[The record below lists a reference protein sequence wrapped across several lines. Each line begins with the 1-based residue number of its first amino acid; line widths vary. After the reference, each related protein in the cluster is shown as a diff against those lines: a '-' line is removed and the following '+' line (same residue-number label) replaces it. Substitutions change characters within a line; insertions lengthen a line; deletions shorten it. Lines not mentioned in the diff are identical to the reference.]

1 VSPGRE
7 QLIAV
12 LERAGPD
19 RPEVRQLVKAL
30 RRPALRPSQLEE
42 LERLIE
48 AVGGPDLAALVVAE
62 ALRGGLG
69 G

>member
-1 VSPGRE
+1 VTAARE

-12 LERAGPD
+12 LEQAGADRAD
-19 RPEVRQLVKAL
+19 VRLLVAAL
-30 RRPALRPSQLEE
+30 RRPAPRPSQLDE
-42 LERLIE
+42 LERLVE
-48 AVGGPDLAALVVAE
+48 LLGPEVAALVVAE

>member
-1 VSPGRE
+1 MTAAWE

-12 LERAGPD
+12 LEQAGAD
-19 RPEVRQLVKAL
+19 RPDVRRLVAAL
-30 RRPALRPSQLEE
+30 RRPAPRPSQLDE
-42 LERLIE
+42 LERLVE
-48 AVGGPDLAALVVAE
+48 LLGPEVAALVVAE

>member
-1 VSPGRE
+1 MSAGRE

-12 LERAGPD
+12 LERAGGD
-19 RPEVRQLVKAL
+19 RPDVRQLVAAL
-30 RRPALRPSQLEE
+30 RRPSPRPSHLDE

-48 AVGGPDLAALVVAE
+48 ALGPDTAALLVIE
-62 ALRGGLG
+62 AFRGGLG